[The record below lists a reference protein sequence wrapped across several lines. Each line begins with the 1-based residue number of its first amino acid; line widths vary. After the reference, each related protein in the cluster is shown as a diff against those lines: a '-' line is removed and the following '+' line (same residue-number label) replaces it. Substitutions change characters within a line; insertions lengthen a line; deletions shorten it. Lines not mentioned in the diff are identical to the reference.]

1 MNLVPFLASQQL
13 KSDDFVGISFW
24 LVSAALLA
32 ATLFF
37 FLERDN
43 VTTKWKTSL
52 TLSGLVTGLAF
63 WHYLYMRQVWVDQG
77 SSPTVFRYVDWL
89 LTVPLLIIEFYFIL
103 KAVTTVSISLFW
115 KLFVGT
121 LIMLIF
127 GYLGETGTIDKWIG
141 FIIGCF
147 GWFYIIYELWFGEG
161 ATANKASGNAAV
173 QSAYKTMLWI
183 VIIGWTIY
191 PVGYFFGYLGPG
203 ANEGVVNIIY
213 NIADFVNKI
222 YFGVIIWG
230 VAKDDSAL
238 ELQKK

>member
-1 MNLVPFLASQQL
+1 MQPHQL
-13 KSDDFVGISFW
+13 QPNDFVGASFW

-37 FLERDN
+37 FLERDS
-43 VTTKWKTSL
+43 VSTKWKTSL
-52 TLSGLVTGLAF
+52 TLSGLVTGIAF
-63 WHYLYMRQVWVDQG
+63 WHYLYMRQVWIETQ
-77 SSPTVFRYVDWL
+77 SSPTVFRYIDWL

-103 KAVTTVSISLFW
+103 KAVTNVSISLFW
-115 KLFVGT
+115 KLFLGT
-121 LIMLIF
+121 LVMLIF
-127 GYLGETGTIDKWIG
+127 GYLGETKIISEWIG
-141 FIIGCF
+141 FIIGCL

-161 ATANKASGNAAV
+161 GKANKASGNVAV
-173 QSAYKTMLWI
+173 QSAYTTMLWI
-183 VIIGWTIY
+183 VILGWTIY

-222 YFGVIIWG
+222 LFGVIIWS
-230 VAKDDSAL
+230 VAKADSAL